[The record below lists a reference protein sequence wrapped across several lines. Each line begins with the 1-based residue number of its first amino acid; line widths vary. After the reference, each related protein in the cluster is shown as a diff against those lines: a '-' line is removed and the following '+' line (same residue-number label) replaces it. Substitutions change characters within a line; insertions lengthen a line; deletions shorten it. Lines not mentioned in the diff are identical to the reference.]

1 MINKLIFAIDQNDG
15 LFPPVIT
22 RCYTRKCPHEG
33 FSLDVLDVDWAK
45 TFNSVHESMIY
56 YAIRGIPAF
65 LIPVKDSYS
74 TRYFISEDEL
84 KTIVSK
90 YESNGIILN

>member
-1 MINKLIFAIDQNDG
+1 MKDKLIFAIEQNDG

-22 RCYTRKCPHEG
+22 RCYTRKCPHDE

-45 TFNSVHESMIY
+45 TFNSVYESMIY

-65 LIPVKDSYS
+65 LIPQKDSYS
-74 TRYFISEDEL
+74 TRYFIPEHEF
-84 KTIVSK
+84 KTIESK